1 MGVRLQVHEFIMGDV
16 EDPELYA
23 AESLWNWQQSE
34 AGQWVMANAIKTPS
48 WHLAP
53 DYSSYGHKVY
63 VTADF
68 TESNAI
74 FFKLKWQV

>member
-1 MGVRLQVHEFIMGDV
+1 MVVKLQVCEFTMGDV

-23 AESLWNWQQSE
+23 AEPLWNWQQSE

-68 TESNAI
+68 TESNAT

>member
-23 AESLWNWQQSE
+23 AEPLWNWQQSE
-34 AGQWVMANAIKTPS
+34 AGQWVMANAIETPS
-48 WHLAP
+48 WHLTLDP
-53 DYSSYGHKVY
+53 HSYGHKVY

-68 TESNAI
+68 TEPNAT